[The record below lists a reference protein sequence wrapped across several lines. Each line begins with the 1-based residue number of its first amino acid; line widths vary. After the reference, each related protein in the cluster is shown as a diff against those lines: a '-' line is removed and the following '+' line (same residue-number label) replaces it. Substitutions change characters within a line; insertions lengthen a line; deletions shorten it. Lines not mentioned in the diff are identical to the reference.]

1 MPKHCTKIYAKSD
14 SGDLISVF
22 PRNGYGLKYKERG
35 FLVNKTTTKNLAE
48 SNRMTTS
55 ALLESTLYITV
66 SARSN
71 G

>member
-1 MPKHCTKIYAKSD
+1 MD
-14 SGDLISVF
+14 SIRGTFFLRRGIF
-22 PRNGYGLKYKERG
+22 LGGYGLKYKERG
-35 FLVNKTTTKNLAE
+35 FLLNKTTTKNLAE
-48 SNRMTTS
+48 SKRMTTS

>member
-1 MPKHCTKIYAKSD
+1 MLNRTLQFNQR
-14 SGDLISVF
+14 LISVF
-22 PRNGYGLKYKERG
+22 PGDGYSLKYKGRG
-35 FLVNKTTTKNLAE
+35 FLLNKTTTKNLAE
-48 SNRMTTS
+48 SKRMTTS